1 MWENTIFPN
10 TIYWNCNFPFKCCW
24 LPCQI
29 LFNCVY
35 MDLSRLSILFH
46 WSLYLFLRQ
55 DHPVLNAVCVCV
67 CVCVLSRSLSCVW
80 LFPTPWTVACQAPLS
95 MGLSWQEYC
104 SGLPFPTPGDLSDWG
119 IENAS
124 SALAGEYF
132 TTALP
137 RKPLE
142 YYSLVI

>member
-1 MWENTIFPN
+1 MPFPPIPFIETVISPSN
-10 TIYWNCNFPFKCCW
+10 VVGFLAKYYLTVFTWIYLGSLFCSIDLCIYFYARI
-24 LPCQI
+24 I
-29 LFNCVY
+29 LFW
-35 MDLSRLSILFH
+35 ML
-46 WSLYLFLRQ
+46 
-55 DHPVLNAVCVCV
+55 CVCL
-67 CVCVLSRSLSCVW
+67 CVLSQSLSCVW

-104 SGLPFPTPGDLSDWG
+104 SGLAFPAPGDLSDRG

-142 YYSLVI
+142 YCSLVI